1 MASFNAIITPIPEII
16 IIGDFGFPYGDA
28 GANLL
33 RGHCAALL
41 AAGFTVGML
50 PKVDRCGKLDDSP
63 RIYKNV
69 KYWEIPLTKPPLK
82 YWHALEN
89 HFCLNDPRF
98 DWLEKSDLKQ
108 VKAIIAYPG
117 ICGATA
123 FIYRL
128 SRLCHKHGI
137 KLFCHVVEWFDWK
150 HLSKKHAWLSYA
162 DSEFHRR
169 VAMGWTDGIIS
180 ISDYLQAYY
189 TRKGLKSVCIPPL
202 LDLTDPKWHCDSDQP
217 DLAHFRPLRLL
228 FSGTYKRDRHDI
240 ILRSLLELRQSG
252 AEIVL
257 DYLGPTR
264 EQIQQAPGVG
274 ADLLNALG
282 TGVHYHGFVSDP
294 KAVARLT
301 RSASFGIILRDDLRW
316 SQACFPSKVPEF
328 NALGVPM
335 ISNISSDLGRY
346 LQDGENSLV
355 CPAVTVDALC
365 ATLRRAWALTEAQFN
380 SMKLAA
386 RQTAEMF
393 EARNFAETYRKL
405 IG

>member
-1 MASFNAIITPIPEII
+1 MASHNAIITPIPEII

-41 AAGFTVGML
+41 SAGFTVGML
-50 PKVDRCGKLDDSP
+50 PKVDRSGKLDDSP
-63 RIYKNV
+63 KIYKNI
-69 KYWEIPLTKPPLK
+69 KYWEIPLAKPPLK

-117 ICGATA
+117 SCGTTA
-123 FIYRL
+123 FLYRL
-128 SRLCHKHGI
+128 KRLCHKHGI

-150 HLSKKHAWLSYA
+150 HLSKKHALLNFA

-180 ISDYLQAYY
+180 ISDYLHAYY

-202 LDLTDPKWHCDSDQP
+202 LDLTDPKWKSDSDRLG
-217 DLAHFRPLRLL
+217 LAQFRPLRLL

-252 AEIVL
+252 AKIVL
-257 DYLGPTR
+257 DYLGSTR
-264 EQIQQAPGVG
+264 EQIQQEPGVG

-282 TGVHYHGFVSDP
+282 AGVHFHGFVSEET
-294 KAVARLT
+294 VARLI

-335 ISNISSDLGRY
+335 ISNLSSDLGRY
-346 LQDGENSLV
+346 LRDGENSLV
-355 CPAVTVDALC
+355 CPAVTADALC
-365 ATLRRAWALTEAQFN
+365 ATLRRAWDLTEAQFN

-386 RQTAEMF
+386 RATAQRF
-393 EARNFAETYRKL
+393 DARNFAETYKKL
-405 IG
+405 IN